1 MRTPTK
7 ITVVAH
13 KDRIVPIPP
22 SILRAPTAAQVK
34 ILGADTLP
42 KGREL
47 HPHELAGKVT
57 IEVTSP
63 IAAQYLRRAINR
75 GDLVVAEPDPPAAV
89 DPPAAA
95 PAPSS
100 SPAAPASTV
109 TTAKG

>member
-1 MRTPTK
+1 MRHPTT

-22 SILRAPTAAQVK
+22 SILRAPTTAQVQ
-34 ILGADTLP
+34 IIGADALP

-57 IEVTSP
+57 IAVTSP
-63 IAAQYLRRAINR
+63 VAAQYIRRALGR
-75 GDLVVAEPDPPAAV
+75 GDLVDVEPDPPAAPSAPTAPI
-89 DPPAAA
+89 DPPTA
-95 PAPSS
+95 
-100 SPAAPASTV
+100 PAAPASTV